1 MNTTPLLLLAGVLL
15 ALYFY
20 SFSSWSSVSQ
30 VEESGQSVSVQDGAA
45 EKLYEI
51 RGKRHELN
59 EKLNKKVMPLI
70 ETYHESKSNYLRRV
84 KALIA
89 DTGDSAYQV
98 EGLKRSLAEILTYIQ
113 ILESLAKKYQKQI
126 FELELTIDSLGRK
139 MQMSAIDI
147 GEDRQLMAK
156 LDGDIEVTNI
166 LISENIEDASSSVD
180 QSAILAQI
188 ESLINE

>member
-1 MNTTPLLLLAGVLL
+1 ML